1 MKKPSEPHASPPRV
15 FASTEFSTA
24 DASSL
29 ESDLAMLGSLL
40 DQTLA
45 RQVSGSFLDTVER
58 VRQAAD
64 EDLDASI
71 EELEQLD
78 LATTSQLVRAF
89 STYFHLANVAEQTHR
104 GRQGRGDRDEDRGP
118 LNRVT
123 DLIEAALAAGEL
135 DRTDVEDAVRQLD
148 VRPVFTAH
156 PTEAAR
162 RSVLIK
168 LRAVSDLLDE
178 GVSVRREASED
189 RRWRRAAEMVEELW
203 LTDELRLEKPEVL
216 DEARNAL
223 YFIDGL
229 MRRPVTNV
237 LLHLVDCLAT
247 LGVELPVRARP
258 LTFGSWIGGDRD
270 GNPFVTPQVTTSVV
284 DMALDHSIRTM
295 FLLFA
300 RLIDEISVSERHSE
314 ISKELRTSLQK
325 DLELITTLDPRY
337 RRLNYEEPY
346 RLKLTCVRAKLES
359 TLVRM
364 QRRSRHQPGIDYHST
379 EELLDDLML
388 LYDSLMANGGELI
401 ARGTLEQSIR
411 TVAAFGLTLTT
422 LDVREHAE
430 AHHAALAPLL
440 DHVGQYDRPYLSL
453 SREERVEL
461 LSEEVASPRPLG
473 LFPTALEGREL
484 ITFQTFESI
493 RGVLNHFGP
502 NACESYIIS
511 MTKGADD
518 VLAAV
523 VLAREAGLID
533 LKSGVAR
540 LGFVPLYET
549 IEELRRAGEIT
560 DQLLSLPAYRRVVSL
575 RGDVQEIMLGYSDS
589 NKDAGIAAS
598 QWAIH
603 RAERQLRDVAARHGV
618 QLRLFHGRGG
628 SVGRGGGPTHDAVLA
643 QPYGVL
649 RGSLKLTEQG
659 EVISDKYLL
668 PSLAQENLE
677 ELLAAVLE
685 AVLLHS
691 RPWVD
696 PDELPQWDVAMDT
709 VADASFVAYRSLV
722 TDAQLPRYFKL
733 STPVEELG
741 NLHMGSR
748 PSRRGASDDGIE
760 TLRAIPWV
768 FGWTQSRQ
776 IVPGWFGVGR
786 GLEAARDAG
795 LGATLARMY
804 REWPFFTSFI
814 SNVEMTVAKTDME
827 IAREYVHRLVPSD
840 LHYLFDIIHEE
851 YERTVREI
859 LLVTN
864 TTELL
869 ANQQPLASTLRTRD
883 QYLRPLQLTQ
893 IQLLKQV
900 REIRA
905 RGDDVDEVMQRAL
918 LLTIN
923 GIATGLRN
931 TG

>member
-1 MKKPSEPHASPPRV
+1 
-15 FASTEFSTA
+15 
-24 DASSL
+24 
-29 ESDLAMLGSLL
+29 
-40 DQTLA
+40 
-45 RQVSGSFLDTVER
+45 
-58 VRQAAD
+58 
-64 EDLDASI
+64 
-71 EELEQLD
+71 
-78 LATTSQLVRAF
+78 
-89 STYFHLANVAEQTHR
+89 
-104 GRQGRGDRDEDRGP
+104 
-118 LNRVT
+118 
-123 DLIEAALAAGEL
+123 
-135 DRTDVEDAVRQLD
+135 
-148 VRPVFTAH
+148 
-156 PTEAAR
+156 
-162 RSVLIK
+162 
-168 LRAVSDLLDE
+168 
-178 GVSVRREASED
+178 
-189 RRWRRAAEMVEELW
+189 
-203 LTDELRLEKPEVL
+203 
-216 DEARNAL
+216 
-223 YFIDGL
+223 
-229 MRRPVTNV
+229 
-237 LLHLVDCLAT
+237 
-247 LGVELPVRARP
+247 
-258 LTFGSWIGGDRD
+258 
-270 GNPFVTPQVTTSVV
+270 
-284 DMALDHSIRTM
+284 
-295 FLLFA
+295 
-300 RLIDEISVSERHSE
+300 
-314 ISKELRTSLQK
+314 
-325 DLELITTLDPRY
+325 
-337 RRLNYEEPY
+337 
-346 RLKLTCVRAKLES
+346 
-359 TLVRM
+359 
-364 QRRSRHQPGIDYHST
+364 
-379 EELLDDLML
+379 
-388 LYDSLMANGGELI
+388 
-401 ARGTLEQSIR
+401 
-411 TVAAFGLTLTT
+411 
-422 LDVREHAE
+422 
-430 AHHAALAPLL
+430 
-440 DHVGQYDRPYLSL
+440 
-453 SREERVEL
+453 
-461 LSEEVASPRPLG
+461 VASPRPLG

-722 TDAQLPRYFKL
+722 NDAQLPRYFKL

-869 ANQQPLASTLRTRD
+869 ANQQLLASTLRTRD